1 MRIKSHQIDC
11 FQGKPFFNGFS
22 LNGSCYFLS
31 GGNEPSR
38 GLRLTLPGEKKRL
51 DAETY
56 CREYHNESMLLRMD
70 ENDAEVDLVRDEL
83 AKLIRFD
90 ENEMK
95 TFHVGLRCE
104 NDGNFNSEIVLKAEK
119 G

>member
-1 MRIKSHQIDC
+1 MK
-11 FQGKPFFNGFS
+11 
-22 LNGSCYFLS
+22 
-31 GGNEPSR
+31 
-38 GLRLTLPGEKKRL
+38 LTLPGEKKRL

-56 CREYHNESMLLRMD
+56 CRAYHNESTLLRMD
-70 ENDAEVDLVRDEL
+70 ENAAEVDLVRDEL

-104 NDGNFNSEIVLKAEK
+104 NDGKFYS
-119 G
+119 